1 MGAMAAVDSSP
12 VFIAR
17 AAELELLDAAL
28 ARAAA
33 GRPSVV
39 VVGGEAGIGK
49 TRLLEEFGARVRDRA
64 IVLVG
69 RCVPGAADGSPYAP
83 FADLVRD
90 LERQTE
96 PDRLVAILG
105 PARAEL
111 GLVVPELGSAV
122 DRVSPDDRVE
132 TRAVSR
138 DRLFELLLGIAGRL
152 QEARPAVI
160 AIEDLQWADEA
171 TLALLGYIARGI
183 REGRLLL
190 VLTVRTEDLRSD
202 DPVLAAIGDLERTG
216 LVDRIELARF
226 SRPELAAQVSGILG
240 APADPGLV
248 DWVMGRSDGNPFF
261 AEEVLAAER
270 RGEGADV
277 PQMLDDLLRA
287 RLATV
292 SEAARGVL
300 RVAALVGVEIDD
312 ELVAVASG
320 LPAADVAVAL
330 RQAAD
335 RGLLVRS
342 GRAPIRFAFRHRLLQ
357 EATERDLLPG
367 ERRHLHGAFAE
378 ALEQTAPPAT
388 AAGEIARHWLLA
400 GRPDRALP
408 AAMTAGIEA
417 ERRFAFAEARRHFEL
432 ALQLSESMPI
442 PAEPPDL
449 DRVALLQRA
458 ADVAVLAGDPAAA
471 VDLARRALAD
481 LGPGIDPRREA
492 AIHERL
498 RWYLWESGDHE
509 GAEAALEEAYRLV
522 PADPPSATRA
532 RVLGQFG
539 GLRLRQG
546 QWAESLALAEEAVDV
561 ARASGALAELAFAL
575 GVRGCGR
582 TVLGR
587 PTEGIAD
594 LRDGLAM
601 AEFLGRPEGR
611 ALGIAN
617 LSSVLLYAGRLDE
630 AFRTAVDG
638 LATVRSIGLERT
650 YGGSLAATA
659 AAAAYH
665 LGRWGE
671 ARELCARA
679 LAITAPGPE
688 AVWPGAV
695 AMRLAAGSG
704 DEDLL
709 RSGIA
714 VAQPFLA
721 AAADRIH
728 AEWYWLASIEA
739 ELAADRAGRAQEIA
753 TAVIGGLP
761 PTVLDEPTGSLYAM
775 AIRIA
780 AERAD
785 AARAVGDEDA
795 LVTQRAIADRLFV
808 EWRHRRLAFPAPTPD
823 PAAGD
828 AVEALCAAEAGRASG
843 AGDPSGW
850 ERAALAHERLGL
862 VHPAAYARFRQAEAL
877 LEGAAPHTPRAVR
890 EARSAAAAPLR
901 VALGVARD
909 LGARPLARAAE
920 QLARR
925 ARLDMALPGDRSEA
939 ADTMP
944 AREPTRER
952 GDDRAAAFIEH
963 RHLTPREVEILALV
977 GSGWSNGEIASALY
991 ISRKTASV
999 HVSNILGKLGVADRV
1014 EAGALAQRAGLVG
1027 EPRPGSVLPE
1037 LDADA

>member
-1 MGAMAAVDSSP
+1 MGAMAAVDASP

-17 AAELELLDAAL
+17 VAELGLLDAAL

-49 TRLLEEFGARVRDRA
+49 TRLLEEFEARVRDRA
-64 IVLVG
+64 TVLVG
-69 RCVPGAADGSPYAP
+69 RCFPGAADGSPYAP

-96 PDRLVAILG
+96 PDRLAAILG

-111 GLVVPELGSAV
+111 GLVVPELWAAV
-122 DRVSPDDRVE
+122 DRVSPDEHVE

-138 DRLFELLLGIAGRL
+138 DRLFELLLGMAGRL

-171 TLALLGYIARGI
+171 TLALLGFIVRGI

-202 DPVLAAIGDLERTG
+202 DPVLSLIGDLERTG

-226 SRPELAAQVSGILG
+226 SRPELAAQIAGILG
-240 APADPGLV
+240 APADPRLV
-248 DWVMGRSDGNPFF
+248 DWVLGRSDGNPFF

-270 RGEGADV
+270 RGERADV

-292 SEAARGVL
+292 SEATRGIL

-312 ELVAVASG
+312 ELVAVAAG
-320 LPAADVAVAL
+320 LPAADVAAAL

-357 EATERDLLPG
+357 ESTERDLLPG

-378 ALEQTAPPAT
+378 ALEQTGRPAI

-400 GRPDRALP
+400 GCPDRALP
-408 AAMTAGIEA
+408 AAVTAGLEA

-432 ALQLSESMPI
+432 ALQLSELIPI
-442 PAEPPDL
+442 PAGPPDL

-471 VDLARRALAD
+471 VDLAQRALAGLEPD
-481 LGPGIDPRREA
+481 AEPRREA

-509 GAEAALEEAYRLV
+509 GAEAALEEAHRLV

-546 QWAESLALAEEAVDV
+546 RWTESLALAEEAVDV

-582 TVLGR
+582 TMLGR
-587 PTEGIAD
+587 PAEGIAD
-594 LRDGLAM
+594 LREGLAM

-617 LSSVLLYAGRLDE
+617 LSSVLLYAGRLEE
-630 AFRTAVDG
+630 ALRTAVDG
-638 LATVRSIGLERT
+638 LATVGSIGLERT

-671 ARELCARA
+671 ARDLCARA
-679 LAITAPGPE
+679 LAIAAPGPE

-695 AMRLAAGSG
+695 SMRLAAGSG

-709 RSGIA
+709 RSGLA

-739 ELAADRAGRAQEIA
+739 ELAADRAGRAQELA
-753 TAVIGGLP
+753 AAVIGSLP
-761 PTVLDEPTGSLYAM
+761 PTVLDEPTGSLFAM

-780 AERAD
+780 AERAE

-795 LVTQRAIADRLFV
+795 LATQRSFADRLFV
-808 EWRHRRLAFPAPTPD
+808 EWRSRRLAFPGPTPD

-828 AVEALCAAEAGRASG
+828 AVDALCAAEASRASG
-843 AGDPSGW
+843 GGDPSGW

-862 VHPAAYARFRQAEAL
+862 AYPAAYARFRQAEAL
-877 LEGAAPHTPRAVR
+877 LEGAAAHTPRAVR
-890 EARSAAAAPLR
+890 EARYAAAAPLR
-901 VALGVARD
+901 VALGAARD
-909 LGARPLARAAE
+909 LGARPLAAAAE

-925 ARLDMALPGDRSEA
+925 ARLDTELPGDRA
-939 ADTMP
+939 AAVDVM
-944 AREPTRER
+944 PTREQ
-952 GDDRAAAFIEH
+952 GDDRAAAFIER
-963 RHLTPREVEILALV
+963 RHLTPREVEVLALV

-999 HVSNILGKLGVADRV
+999 HVSNILGKLGVVDRV

-1027 EPRPGSVLPE
+1027 QPRPGSLLPE